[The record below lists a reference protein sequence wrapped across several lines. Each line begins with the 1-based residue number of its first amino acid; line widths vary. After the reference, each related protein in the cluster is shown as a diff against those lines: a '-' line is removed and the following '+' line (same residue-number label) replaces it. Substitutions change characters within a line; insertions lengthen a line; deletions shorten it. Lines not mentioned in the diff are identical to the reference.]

1 MLTNLRKMM
10 WAVGLT
16 AFLLTIA
23 LPAKSQIFAK
33 KETDPTA
40 QYKVKDRSGGDYVYK
55 SGGKRYNSAKKKYD
69 YTAGSWVKRKDGY
82 RGSMKSFSKPRY
94 NIKSPKTPR
103 QRNDR
108 KKRQRKADAGEHPS
122 DAGHTTM

>member
-69 YTAGSWVKRKDGY
+69 YTAGTWVKRKDGY

-108 KKRQRKADAGEHPS
+108 KKRQRKADAREHPS

>member
-1 MLTNLRKMM
+1 MIPNLKKMM

-23 LPAKSQIFAK
+23 IPAKSQIFAK

-40 QYKVKDRSGGDYVYK
+40 QYKVMDRSGGNYVYK
-55 SGGKRYNSAKKKYD
+55 SGGKRYNSEKKKYD
-69 YTAGSWVKRKDGY
+69 YTAGTWEKRKDGY
-82 RGSMKSFSKPRY
+82 RGSMKTFSKPRY

-103 QRNDR
+103 QRQDR
-108 KKRQRKADAGEHPS
+108 KKKRQRKADGMEAT